1 MRVFKF
7 FGIVF
12 LFVLLSCNYSDNE
25 YETFN
30 AIILQAD
37 TIYQHPNGER
47 YKTTEADTSD
57 LSSQLMN
64 ASCYFLSRHDNKKAS
79 KAFLFCGYAQK
90 EANDKASA
98 MKSFKDA
105 EYYGNISGDSLT
117 TARAQFNIAKL
128 LFDNNDYDLLLETAL
143 AADKNF
149 NNNYTE
155 CAFLHNMIAASFIMQ
170 KDYENAEYYLKK
182 ALTYAEKG
190 QSTAAKTNV
199 LNNYSVF
206 YREQGKYKD
215 ALNYL
220 SQLKLIE
227 TDSIKLILL
236 NLNTGLL
243 YMYDNQYDSANY
255 YTNLALNLSKSIITK
270 PETKASI
277 YFSLYY
283 IAKKQGKYR
292 QALEYFENYDALQ
305 YQIQKDYEKK
315 SLYRIQRQ
323 YDYEALQ
330 NKMNQKII
338 AKQRIILTISVL
350 LLLASIVVIWLMAR
364 QKMLLKEEERIKE
377 ELKKTQEDLQ
387 KAVKPEVVEKELSR
401 QLHLI
406 LTANN
411 IAKNADDFKKE
422 WSTLV
427 YRINNEQANMF
438 EAALVAIERV
448 YPGMYATIK
457 QKYPKLNDTGAK
469 VMLLSCS
476 NLSNRE
482 IAKILG
488 LSIHSVNK
496 CKSEINKN
504 I

>member
-12 LFVLLSCNYSDNE
+12 LLTLCTCNAPNDKDE
-25 YETFN
+25 VMN
-30 AIILQAD
+30 AILYRAE
-37 TIYQHPNGER
+37 TIYQHPDGER
-47 YKTTEADTSD
+47 YDTEEADTMQIS
-57 LSSQLMN
+57 LEL
-64 ASCYFLSRHDNKKAS
+64 LKAS
-79 KAFLFCGYAQK
+79 NFFKSKNQLAKVALAYLYLGYAQK
-90 EANDKASA
+90 ASNDKDLA

-105 EYYGNISGDSLT
+105 EYYGKLYGDSLT
-117 TARAQFNIAKL
+117 TARAQFNIARF
-128 LFDNNDYDLLLETAL
+128 LFEDNSYDAFLTTANLADNNFGNHYYECTYIKNLLAL
-143 AADKNF
+143 
-149 NNNYTE
+149 YY
-155 CAFLHNMIAASFIMQ
+155 LLQ
-170 KDYENAEYYLKK
+170 KDYENAELFLKQ
-182 ALTYAEKG
+182 ALCFAEKG
-190 QSTAAKTNV
+190 HSDRAKRNAMT
-199 LNNYSVF
+199 NYSVF
-206 YREQGKYKD
+206 YREQKEYELAINCLRNNIPYADKKD
-215 ALNYL
+215 MLM
-220 SQLKLIE
+220 I
-227 TDSIKLILL
+227 
-236 NLNTGLL
+236 NLNIGKIHL
-243 YMYDNQYDSANY
+243 YTDQYDSADY
-255 YTNLALNLSKSIITK
+255 YIKKSLDLSKSIITK

-283 IAKKQGKYR
+283 IAKKQGNYR

-377 ELKKTQEDLQ
+377 ELKKTQEELQ